1 MIKNFKMLTA
11 CIMLGAISMQAQV
24 VQTAW
29 TDRYDGPGNFE
40 DVVKA
45 MVMDDQGNIY
55 VTGSSTGSETS
66 FDYATIKYSP
76 EGERQWVSRYNLPGN
91 DALWDIPKAMAIDKM
106 GYVYVTGMC
115 GDPQIDGKYVAVTIK
130 YDHDGDTVWTHRYG
144 GPENGID
151 WLSPEAIAVDDKFNV
166 FITGTADIGFAPGLQ
181 DNVVFTVKYNP
192 YGDTLWTRKYRQP
205 DSYSDVAYALVI
217 DSFDNPVIAGTTE
230 RPVYPNDN
238 HILIIKYGANGDTLW
253 VQTYDGP
260 DGKEDQP
267 VAMVMDAANNI
278 YITGKSKNAQNH
290 FDYLTLKYDAG
301 GNQQWVSR
309 HDGPGEWNDE
319 AQDIAVDMNGNSYVT
334 GFSRGIGT
342 WNDIATI
349 KYNPEGD
356 TVWVRRFN
364 GLNDS
369 QDGGEAIAVDQ
380 QGNVYVT
387 GVESVP
393 VTWGDFVTIKYD
405 TDGNE
410 KWIERLAGPGGYDL
424 PVAIAVDQAGSVI
437 ITGINSGDGSAED
450 FLTVKYNQTGVN
462 IEKPDNQAT
471 SGTIMLDIHP
481 NPITTNTLISWRL
494 QAHGHVILKIF
505 DLMGNE
511 VASLVN
517 TDMPSGNHKV
527 LFNAVDLPAGI
538 YFMRLY
544 IDNQTIVKKIIK
556 L

>member
-1 MIKNFKMLTA
+1 MKNFKMLTA

-29 TDRYDGPGNFE
+29 TDRYDGPGNNE
-40 DVVKA
+40 DFVYA
-45 MVMDDQGNIY
+45 MVLDDQGNIY
-55 VTGSSTGSETS
+55 VTGSSTGPETS
-66 FDYATIKYSP
+66 FDYATVKYSP

-91 DALWDIPKAMAIDKM
+91 GALWDIPKAMAIDKM

-151 WLSPEAIAVDDKFNV
+151 WLSTEAIAVDDKFNV

-205 DSYSDVAYALVI
+205 DSYSDCAYALVI
-217 DSFDNPVIAGTTE
+217 DSFDNPVIAGTAQS
-230 RPVYPNDN
+230 PVYPNHDD
-238 HILIIKYGANGDTLW
+238 ILIIKYGAGGDTLW
-253 VQTYDGP
+253 IQTYDGP
-260 DGKEDQP
+260 DGRQEIP
-267 VAMVMDAANNI
+267 SAMLIDAANNI
-278 YITGKSKNAQNH
+278 YITGISKNAQNH
-290 FDYLTLKYDAG
+290 FDYLTMKYDAG
-301 GNQQWVSR
+301 GTRQWVSR
-309 HDGPGEWNDE
+309 YDGPGEWHDE
-319 AQDIAVDMNGNSYVT
+319 AQDIAVDMNGYCYVT

-405 TDGNE
+405 ADGNE
-410 KWIERLAGPGGYDL
+410 QWIERLAGPGGYDL
-424 PVAIAVDQAGSVI
+424 PVAIAVDQAGSVVV
-437 ITGINSGDGSAED
+437 TGINFGDDSAED
-450 FLTVKYNQTGVN
+450 FLTVKYTQSGVN
-462 IEKPDNQAT
+462 IEKPCNQAT

-481 NPITTNTLISWRL
+481 NPLTTSTLISWRL

-505 DLMGNE
+505 DLLGNE
-511 VASLVN
+511 VAPLVQA
-517 TDMPSGNHKV
+517 DMPSGNHQV
-527 LFNAVDLPAGI
+527 VFNAVNLPAGI
-538 YFMRLY
+538 YFIRISLE
-544 IDNQTIVKKIIK
+544 NQIIVKKIIK